1 MVLFELHI
9 APVVEIGGRE
19 VNSSATV
26 QLALNS
32 VATSRVANISV
43 TKGLAARTS
52 GISLIFLISWDYCGD
67 LQRESTQKIR
77 EHTGLRGYLQERWL
91 VI

>member
-26 QLALNS
+26 QMALNS
-32 VATSRVANISV
+32 VATSRVASTSV
-43 TKGLAARTS
+43 TK
-52 GISLIFLISWDYCGD
+52 
-67 LQRESTQKIR
+67 
-77 EHTGLRGYLQERWL
+77 
-91 VI
+91 VNP

>member
-26 QLALNS
+26 QMALNS
-32 VATSRVANISV
+32 VAN
-43 TKGLAARTS
+43 KQG
-52 GISLIFLISWDYCGD
+52 GQYFCN
-67 LQRESTQKIR
+67 
-77 EHTGLRGYLQERWL
+77 
-91 VI
+91 